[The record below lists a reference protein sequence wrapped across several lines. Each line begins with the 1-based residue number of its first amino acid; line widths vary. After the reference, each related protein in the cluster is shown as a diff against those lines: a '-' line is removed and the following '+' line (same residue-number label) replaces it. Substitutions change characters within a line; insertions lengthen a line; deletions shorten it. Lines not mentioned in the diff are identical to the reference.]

1 MQTTD
6 KEFQRRLKLLAD
18 KMGSMTLIKKILMDK
33 KLKKLRDAAYNYRV
47 ECVDWEFDHYTQII
61 QDCDTWIAGEQN
73 FEWGE
78 VMKLAN
84 QYWSDC
90 DNS

>member
-1 MQTTD
+1 MR
-6 KEFQRRLKLLAD
+6 FILKV
-18 KMGSMTLIKKILMDK
+18 MMDK
-33 KLKKLRDAAYNYRV
+33 KLLLAALEYKIGCDAWEEPHYN
-47 ECVDWEFDHYTQII
+47 QII